1 MSTIDLTR
9 AQWLRILTP
18 CARVAPKCRVRF
30 ASSAVHLSCHGGTLT
45 ASASDDGIRCIAVSM
60 PAGGSLTVLVDAH
73 LLVERMKAMPEGVV
87 TVEHAGSQLA
97 LKGKARRFS
106 LPVMSIDDWSW
117 PEQPEAVDAFPLA
130 TVLSLIG
137 KVKHAVSTDEWRA
150 HMNSVLLELD
160 AKGARAVATDGHRLS
175 LATASGEFRT
185 MSILVPLATLPTLLS
200 LEGTKEAL
208 FGSTGSRASLRV
220 IDGDV
225 HTSLGF
231 ALVDAQFPPWA
242 QVIPKAKSGDR
253 VQVGRVGFAEA
264 IDAVSKAAA
273 ERSNGVKLSFSDG
286 EARIQAE
293 GPETGNGYDAVPCE
307 GKSATVIGVN
317 ARYMLD
323 ALAHLDDAD
332 DADLQLGGELDPLV
346 VHGASV
352 THVVMPMRV

>member
-9 AQWLRILTP
+9 AQWLRLLTP
-18 CARVAPKCRVRF
+18 AARVAPKRGTRP
-30 ASSAVHLSCHGGTLT
+30 ASSAVHLSCDSGTLT

-60 PAGGSLTVLVDAH
+60 PASGALTVLVDAH
-73 LLVERMKAMPEGVV
+73 LMLERVKAMPEGIV
-87 TVEHAGSQLA
+87 TVEQVGSALT

-106 LPVMSIDDWSW
+106 LPVMPIDEWSW
-117 PEQPEAVDAFPLA
+117 PEQPEAVDAFPLGV
-130 TVLSLIG
+130 VLSLIG
-137 KVKHAVSTDEWRA
+137 KVKHAVSTDETRA
-150 HMNSVLLELD
+150 HVNSALLELD

-175 LATASGEFRT
+175 LATASGEFPA

-208 FGSTGSRASLRV
+208 FGATGSRASLRV

-225 HTSLGF
+225 HTALGF
-231 ALVDAQFPPWA
+231 ALVDATFPPWS

-253 VQVGRVGFAEA
+253 IQVGRVGFAEA

-273 ERSNGVKLSFSDG
+273 ERSNGVKLSFTGG
-286 EARIQAE
+286 EARIAAE
-293 GPETGNGYDAVPCE
+293 GPETGNGFDAVPCE
-307 GKSATVIGVN
+307 GKTATVLGVN
-317 ARYMLD
+317 AKYMLD

-332 DADLQLGGELDPLV
+332 EADLQIGGELDPLV
-346 VHGASV
+346 VHGQSV